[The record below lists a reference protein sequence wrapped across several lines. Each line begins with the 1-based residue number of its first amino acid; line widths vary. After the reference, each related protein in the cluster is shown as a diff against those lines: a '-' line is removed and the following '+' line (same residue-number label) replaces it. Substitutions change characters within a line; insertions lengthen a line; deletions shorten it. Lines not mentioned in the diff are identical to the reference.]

1 MIILKKK
8 KYINN
13 KIEKNNPFKENPN
26 KNENKSFINHFN
38 KDNEL
43 QNIKKNIMTQS
54 SSKKY
59 IYFSLQSIKE

>member
-1 MIILKKK
+1 M
-8 KYINN
+8 Y
-13 KIEKNNPFKENPN
+13 KIEKNNPFKEY
-26 KNENKSFINHFN
+26 NHFN

-43 QNIKKNIMTQS
+43 QNIKKNIMNQS